1 MITYHPWRLPPLGAK
16 RAFSR
21 ILKSVASGKGSS
33 VNSRAAKV
41 VRMTSYSSMNG
52 SSRRWTTREVRL
64 RYLIEWVDRPADGF
78 VGIALQ
84 TWARNARRIDLD
96 GLDSNGIEGSAIVRG
111 RLQDEHL
118 TLGWLTDPQ
127 R

>member
-41 VRMTSYSSMNG
+41 VRMTSYSSMNS
-52 SSRRWTTREVRL
+52 SSRADGRL
-64 RYLIEWVDRPADGF
+64 VQCIPEGASRYLIEWVDRPTDVF

-84 TWARNARRIDLD
+84 AWARDARRINLDSLD
-96 GLDSNGIEGSAIVRG
+96 GNGIEGGAIVRG
-111 RLQDEHL
+111 RLQDEYL
-118 TLGWLTDPQ
+118 TLG
-127 R
+127 